1 MAGETFGAHLRLC
14 TFKRIG
20 AHLKPVGG
28 GSAPS
33 EKQYMLLCLFSRP
46 AAATAAG
53 GDGSLRE
60 RLQRSVAA
68 VTAAGG
74 VCGSS

>member
-1 MAGETFGAHLRLC
+1 VAGETFGAHLSLC

-20 AHLKPVGG
+20 AHSKPVGG
-28 GSAPS
+28 GSAPR

-46 AAATAAG
+46 GAATAAG
-53 GDGSLRE
+53 GGGSLRE

-68 VTAAGG
+68 EKAAGG